1 MSNVLKNYIFRKIEN
16 LIDDFVADLYK
27 EFDIKTGDIEP
38 MQALFLENIEKKL
51 TSLICALM
59 EQNCHENFQDTWEYE
74 DVTSSVKIETLLRG
88 FLQKEVEYR
97 LKEWFELPEAQVTSA
112 LIKDVTD
119 ALDKRYDDVVNV
131 DMMDRIISE
140 TLQEKNVQ
148 Y

>member
-59 EQNCHENFQDTWEYE
+59 EQNCHENFQDAWEYE
-74 DVTSSVKIETLLRG
+74 DVTSNVKIETLLRG

-97 LKEWFELPEAQVTSA
+97 LKEWFELPEEQVTSA
-112 LIKDVTD
+112 LVKDVTD
-119 ALDKRYDDVVNV
+119 AIDKRYDDVVNV
-131 DMMDRIISE
+131 DVMDRIISE
-140 TLQEKNVQ
+140 TLHEKNVQ